1 MDTSLRG
8 MVGSSPLVIF
18 SRSNCCM
25 SHTVVTL
32 ISNFGANPTVY
43 ELDQIQNGQQIERA
57 LQQLGY
63 RNVPVVFIG
72 QQLIGGEQQVMSL
85 HLRKEL
91 VPLLKRAGAL
101 WL

>member
-1 MDTSLRG
+1 MDTSVRG
-8 MVGSSPLVIF
+8 MVGSNPLVIF

-57 LQQLGY
+57 LRQLGY
-63 RNVPVVFIG
+63 PNVPVVFIG

-85 HLRKEL
+85 HMRKEL
-91 VPLLKRAGAL
+91 VPLLKKAGAI